1 MKEFLVKI
9 ERVTLKG
16 EPKKKMSQRG
26 EPYTAYSYDVE
37 ISAGDDMFLI
47 DKFIMVKE
55 GNTIEEA
62 IKRENLFVGAVG
74 MMKISSSI
82 ADYTTK
88 DGKTGRIG
96 RLRIESFNC
105 YNKREDAEAQSMV
118 DAYAQSQAAM
128 REAAAVQA
136 QMAQAQAAAVAQQAA
151 QAAAVAPEMPNET
164 VLGDGSGLPF

>member
-16 EPKKKMSQRG
+16 EPKQKINQRG
-26 EPYTAYSYDVE
+26 EPYTAYTYDLE

-55 GNTIEEA
+55 GSTIDEA
-62 IKRENLFVGAVG
+62 IKRENLFAGAVG

-96 RLRIESFNC
+96 RLRIESFTC
-105 YNKREDAEAQSMV
+105 YNKREEAEAQSMV
-118 DAYAQSQAAM
+118 DAYAQSAA
-128 REAAAVQA
+128 
-136 QMAQAQAAAVAQQAA
+136 QAA
-151 QAAAVAPEMPNET
+151 QAAAREEVQAQMAAAQAEAVAPEMPTET
-164 VLGDGSGLPF
+164 VMGDGSGLPF

>member
-9 ERVTLKG
+9 ERVTLKNG
-16 EPKKKMSQRG
+16 PIQKTSQRG
-26 EPYTAYSYDVE
+26 EPYTAYTYDLE

-88 DGKTGRIG
+88 DGKPGRIG
-96 RLRIESFNC
+96 RLRIETF
-105 YNKREDAEAQSMV
+105 
-118 DAYAQSQAAM
+118 
-128 REAAAVQA
+128 
-136 QMAQAQAAAVAQQAA
+136 
-151 QAAAVAPEMPNET
+151 T
-164 VLGDGSGLPF
+164 

>member
-16 EPKKKMSQRG
+16 EPKQKISQRG

-47 DKFIMVKE
+47 DKFIMVKA
-55 GNTIEEA
+55 GGTIEEA

-82 ADYTTK
+82 GEYTK
-88 DGKTGRIG
+88 EGKSYRIG
-96 RLRIESFNC
+96 RLRIESFDC
-105 YNKREDAEAQSMV
+105 YNKREEAEAQSMV

-136 QMAQAQAAAVAQQAA
+136 QMAQAQASQQAA
-151 QAAAVAPEMPNET
+151 QAAAVAVSPEMPTDT
-164 VLGDGSGLPF
+164 VMGDGSGLPF

>member
-9 ERVTLKG
+9 ERVTMKG

-55 GNTIEEA
+55 GSTIDEA

-82 ADYTTK
+82 GEYTK
-88 DGKTGRIG
+88 EGKTYRIG
-96 RLRIESFNC
+96 RLRIDRFAC
-105 YNKREDAEAQSMV
+105 YNKREEAEAQSMV
-118 DAYAQSQAAM
+118 DAYAQSQAAA

-136 QMAQAQAAAVAQQAA
+136 QMAQAQAAVP
-151 QAAAVAPEMPNET
+151 PEMPTET
-164 VLGDGSGLPF
+164 VMGDGSGLPF

>member
-9 ERVTLKG
+9 ERVTLKSG
-16 EPKKKMSQRG
+16 PTQKTSQRG

-47 DKFIMVKE
+47 DKFIMVKA

-82 ADYTTK
+82 GEYTK
-88 DGKTGRIG
+88 EGKSYRIG
-96 RLRIESFNC
+96 RLRIESFDC
-105 YNKREDAEAQSMV
+105 YNKREDADAQRMI
-118 DAYAQSQAAM
+118 DGANAAQAQAQ
-128 REAAAVQA
+128 AAVQ
-136 QMAQAQAAAVAQQAA
+136 AQAQAAAVP
-151 QAAAVAPEMPNET
+151 PEMPTET
-164 VLGDGSGLPF
+164 VMGDGSGLPF

>member
-16 EPKKKMSQRG
+16 EPKQKINQRG
-26 EPYTAYSYDVE
+26 EPYTAYTYDLE

-55 GNTIEEA
+55 GSTIDEA

-82 ADYTTK
+82 GEYTK
-88 DGKTGRIG
+88 EGKNYRIE

-105 YNKREDAEAQSMV
+105 YNKREDAEAQGMV

-136 QMAQAQAAAVAQQAA
+136 QMAQAQAAQQAA
-151 QAAAVAPEMPNET
+151 QAQAVAPEMPNET
-164 VLGDGSGLPF
+164 VMGDGSGLPF

>member
-105 YNKREDAEAQSMV
+105 YNKREDAEAQRMI
-118 DAYAQSQAAM
+118 DGANAAQ
-128 REAAAVQA
+128 
-136 QMAQAQAAAVAQQAA
+136 AQAQAAVQAQAA
-151 QAAAVAPEMPNET
+151 QAAAVPPEMPNET
-164 VLGDGSGLPF
+164 VMGDGSGLPF

>member
-16 EPKKKMSQRG
+16 EPKQKISQRG

-47 DKFIMVKE
+47 DKFIMVKA
-55 GNTIEEA
+55 GGTIEEA

-82 ADYTTK
+82 GEYTK
-88 DGKTGRIG
+88 EGKTYRIE
-96 RLRIESFNC
+96 RLRIESFDC
-105 YNKREDAEAQSMV
+105 YNKREEAEAQSMV

-128 REAAAVQA
+128 REAV
-136 QMAQAQAAAVAQQAA
+136 QAQAASQAAQQAA
-151 QAAAVAPEMPNET
+151 QAEAVGPEMPNET
-164 VLGDGSGLPF
+164 VMGDGSGLPF

>member
-55 GNTIEEA
+55 GSTIEEA

-82 ADYTTK
+82 GEYTK
-88 DGKTGRIG
+88 EGKTYRIG

-105 YNKREDAEAQSMV
+105 YNKREEAEAERIV
-118 DAYAQSQAAM
+118 DAYAQSQAAV
-128 REAAAVQA
+128 REAVQA
-136 QMAQAQAAAVAQQAA
+136 QAVQAQAAH
-151 QAAAVAPEMPNET
+151 AAVAPEMPNET
-164 VLGDGSGLPF
+164 VMGDGSGLPF

>member
-16 EPKKKMSQRG
+16 EPKQKISQRG

-47 DKFIMVKE
+47 DKFIMVKA
-55 GNTIEEA
+55 GGTIEEA

-82 ADYTTK
+82 GEYTK
-88 DGKTGRIG
+88 EGKTYRIG
-96 RLRIESFNC
+96 RLRIESFDC
-105 YNKREDAEAQSMV
+105 YNKREEAEAQSMV

-128 REAAAVQA
+128 REAEAVQA
-136 QMAQAQAAAVAQQAA
+136 QMAQAQAFQ
-151 QAAAVAPEMPNET
+151 QAAAVAPEMPTET

>member
-16 EPKKKMSQRG
+16 EPKQKVSQRG

-47 DKFIMVKE
+47 DKFIMVKA
-55 GNTIEEA
+55 GGTIDEA

-82 ADYTTK
+82 GEYTK
-88 DGKTGRIG
+88 EGKSYRIG
-96 RLRIESFNC
+96 RLRIESFTC
-105 YNKREDAEAQSMV
+105 YNKREEAEAQSMV
-118 DAYAQSQAAM
+118 DNAQAASQAA
-128 REAAAVQA
+128 AQAAVQE
-136 QMAQAQAAAVAQQAA
+136 QMAAAQAAQQAA
-151 QAAAVAPEMPNET
+151 QAASVAPEMPTET
-164 VLGDGSGLPF
+164 VMGDGSGLPF

>member
-9 ERVTLKG
+9 ERVTLKS
-16 EPKKKMSQRG
+16 EPKQKISQRG

-47 DKFIMVKE
+47 DKFIMVKA
-55 GNTIEEA
+55 GGTIEEA

-82 ADYTTK
+82 GEYTK
-88 DGKTGRIG
+88 EGKTYRIG
-96 RLRIESFNC
+96 RLRIESFDC
-105 YNKREDAEAQSMV
+105 YNKREEAEAQSMV

-128 REAAAVQA
+128 REAV
-136 QMAQAQAAAVAQQAA
+136 QAQAASQAAQQAA
-151 QAAAVAPEMPNET
+151 QAEAVGPEMPNET
-164 VLGDGSGLPF
+164 VMGDGSGLPF

>member
-55 GNTIEEA
+55 GNTIDE
-62 IKRENLFVGAVG
+62 IDIQ
-74 MMKISSSI
+74 ISHVSTSHPPW
-82 ADYTTK
+82 YQ
-88 DGKTGRIG
+88 G
-96 RLRIESFNC
+96 
-105 YNKREDAEAQSMV
+105 V
-118 DAYAQSQAAM
+118 
-128 REAAAVQA
+128 
-136 QMAQAQAAAVAQQAA
+136 
-151 QAAAVAPEMPNET
+151 
-164 VLGDGSGLPF
+164 

>member
-47 DKFIMVKE
+47 DKFIMVKD
-55 GNTIEEA
+55 GGTIDEA

-82 ADYTTK
+82 GEYTK
-88 DGKTGRIG
+88 EGKNYRIG

-105 YNKREDAEAQSMV
+105 YNKREEAEAQSMV
-118 DAYAQSQAAM
+118 DAYAQSQEAM
-128 REAAAVQA
+128 REAVQA
-136 QMAQAQAAAVAQQAA
+136 QMAQMQAAQQAA
-151 QAAAVAPEMPNET
+151 QAAAAVAPEMPTET
-164 VLGDGSGLPF
+164 VMGDGSGLPF

>member
-16 EPKKKMSQRG
+16 EPKQKINQRG
-26 EPYTAYSYDVE
+26 EPYTAYTYDLE

-55 GNTIEEA
+55 GKTIEEA

-74 MMKISSSI
+74 MMKISFSI

-88 DGKTGRIG
+88 DGKPGRIG
-96 RLRIESFNC
+96 RLRIESFAC
-105 YNKREDAEAQSMV
+105 YNKREEAEAQSMV
-118 DAYAQSQAAM
+118 DAYAQSQAAA
-128 REAAAVQA
+128 REAVQA
-136 QMAQAQAAAVAQQAA
+136 QMQAA
-151 QAAAVAPEMPNET
+151 QQAAVAPEMPTET
-164 VLGDGSGLPF
+164 VMGDGSGLPF

>member
-47 DKFIMVKE
+47 DKFIMVKA
-55 GNTIEEA
+55 GGTIEEA

-82 ADYTTK
+82 GEYTK
-88 DGKTGRIG
+88 EGKSYRIG
-96 RLRIESFNC
+96 RLRIESFDC
-105 YNKREDAEAQSMV
+105 YNKREEAEAQSMV

-136 QMAQAQAAAVAQQAA
+136 QMAQAQASQQAA
-151 QAAAVAPEMPNET
+151 QAAAVAVSPEMPTDT
-164 VLGDGSGLPF
+164 VMGDGSGLPF